1 MGRRAPSAVKQLHCS
16 EVHEIAKLRDRG
28 VDWGGKSGTL
38 GSQQQW
44 METLHW
50 QTQHFRQEHREAQIL
65 ASKSK
70 KLRFE
75 EILRDRKNHGL
86 TP

>member
-1 MGRRAPSAVKQLHCS
+1 M
-16 EVHEIAKLRDRG
+16 
-28 VDWGGKSGTL
+28 DWGGKAGTL

-65 ASKSK
+65 GSKSK
-70 KLRFE
+70 KWRFE
-75 EILRDRKNHGL
+75 EREKSWPESIKKSKLAKSERVSCINPKWLR
-86 TP
+86 